1 MSDSKDKDQQ
11 NNKLNEE
18 QKDKPEDQQESQD
31 DIKKENPEKN
41 IETVPENDESEEQQN
56 GNQGKEKQSDA
67 GVLSEE
73 EQEELMQ
80 KYDTESNTRNLSG
93 IMAGVV
99 FFGLLAFSIF
109 QIYTGMFGQYTAY
122 IQRTVHLGFALSLIF
137 LLFPARRGAP
147 KGKVAWYDF
156 ILVLLSIIVCGYWPV
171 YYDTIVQQI
180 GGITEAQMVIG
191 GIAILLVLEA
201 SRRAV
206 GLPIV
211 IVAAAF
217 LIYAYFGPHMP
228 GDLAHRGLS
237 LQQLINSMFFTTE
250 GILGTPLQVS
260 STYIFLFLLFGA
272 FLVQTGVGMYFNDL
286 ALAIAGQRTGGPAKV
301 AIFSSAL
308 NGTISGSSVAN
319 TVTTGSYTIPMM
331 KRLGYR
337 PNFAGAVEAASST
350 GGQIMPP
357 IMGAAAFLM
366 IEFAGESYWDIAKAA
381 TIPALLYFAGIWI
394 VTHLEAK
401 RTGLVGL
408 PKDQLPNRMEVLKKI
423 HLLLPILAIVWLLFE
438 GFSIERTALYGIGIT
453 ILVSLFRKDT
463 RITPSKFVVA
473 LTSGARTALGV
484 AAATA
489 CAGII
494 VGVVTRTGLGLK
506 IGNSLVSLAGTI
518 AINADMQLILT
529 LIFTMIASIILG
541 MGSPTTANYI
551 ITSTIALPAIL
562 ALNDQLE
569 VAVPVLA
576 AHMFVFYF
584 GIVADITPP
593 VALAAFAATG
603 ISGGEPIRTGG
614 NAVKL
619 AIAAFIIPY
628 MFVLQ
633 PEILMIDTN
642 FMEVTFII
650 ITAML
655 GMIAIGASMVGFW
668 YRRIPWYG
676 RIAAFLTGLFLLYPG
691 TMTDI
696 IGFSAFAIMIVLQ
709 FVFKGDK
716 DGKREAQGAN

>member
-1 MSDSKDKDQQ
+1 MSKKDGKDKSETHDR
-11 NNKLNEE
+11 
-18 QKDKPEDQQESQD
+18 
-31 DIKKENPEKN
+31 EKN
-41 IETVPENDESEEQQN
+41 GNDVELT
-56 GNQGKEKQSDA
+56 A
-67 GVLSEE
+67 A
-73 EQEELMQ
+73 EQEQLLKEL
-80 KYDTESNTRNLSG
+80 DAESNTRNLMG
-93 IMAGVV
+93 IAAGIV
-99 FFGLLAFSIF
+99 FVLLLAFSLF
-109 QIYTGMFGQYTAY
+109 QLYTGAFGQFTAY
-122 IQRTVHLGFALSLIF
+122 IQRTVHLGFALTLIF
-137 LLFPARRGAP
+137 LLYPAR
-147 KGKVAWYDF
+147 KGEKRNTIPWYDI
-156 ILVLLSIIVCGYWPV
+156 ILIVLAIVVTSYWPLF
-171 YYDTIVQQI
+171 YDTLVQQVGTI
-180 GGITEAQMVIG
+180 STVQVFIG

-201 SRRAV
+201 ARRAV
-206 GLPIV
+206 GLPIT
-211 IVAAAF
+211 IIAGAF
-217 LIYAYFGPHMP
+217 IAYALFGPQMP
-228 GDLAHRGLS
+228 GLFAHRGLS
-237 LQQLINSMFFTTE
+237 INQLVDSMFFTTE

-260 STYIFLFLLFGA
+260 STYIFLFLLFGS
-272 FLVQTGVGMYFNDL
+272 FLVQTGVGNYFNDL
-286 ALAIAGQRTGGPAKV
+286 AITIAGKRTGGPAKV

-308 NGTISGSSVAN
+308 QGTISGSSVAN

-331 KRLGYR
+331 RRLGYDR
-337 PNFAGAVEAASST
+337 NFAGAVEAAAST

-366 IEFAGESYWDIAKAA
+366 VEFAGEPYWEIAKAA
-381 TIPALLYFAGIWI
+381 AIPALLYFSGIWI

-408 PKDQLPNRMEVLKKI
+408 PKEDLPSRLEVLKKV

-463 RITPSKFVVA
+463 RITPSKFIVA

-506 IGNSLVSLAGTI
+506 LGNSLVDLAGMI
-518 AINADMQLILT
+518 AVNVETQLLLT
-529 LIFTMIASIILG
+529 LFFTMIACIIIG

-569 VAVPVLA
+569 VAIPVLA

-584 GIVADITPP
+584 GILADITPP

-642 FMEVTFII
+642 FLELTFII
-650 ITAML
+650 ISALL
-655 GMIAIGASMVGFW
+655 GMIAIGASMVGYW
-668 YRRIPWYG
+668 YRRIPWYV
-676 RIAAFLTGLFLLYPG
+676 RIVAFVTGLFLVYPG
-691 TMTDI
+691 TMSDI
-696 IGFSAFAIMIVLQ
+696 IGLTSFILMIALQ
-709 FVFKGDK
+709 FIIKDNKGGNK
-716 DGKREAQGAN
+716 KPATE